1 MGRYSIRTL
10 LLLVAVFALGV
21 WWFQSGFRLIHRVN
35 SPGHGEAFIYAQQEW
50 WSGQY
55 KIRIQYDP
63 HPDSLQPETHL
74 SDTIWL
80 GTDSL
85 ERLGFET
92 SVDSETGAWCLY
104 DMADQQIVFLV
115 MSQLAGVEGGIW
127 HPGVHIGWARGFSIK
142 LFRELKGRHPEI
154 SCDVLPGE
162 KITEAE

>member
-115 MSQLAGVEGGIW
+115 MSQLAGWKAGSGIQECILA
-127 HPGVHIGWARGFSIK
+127 G
-142 LFRELKGRHPEI
+142 REVSLS
-154 SCDVLPGE
+154 SCFGSSRAGTLRFLAMFCRV
-162 KITEAE
+162 KR